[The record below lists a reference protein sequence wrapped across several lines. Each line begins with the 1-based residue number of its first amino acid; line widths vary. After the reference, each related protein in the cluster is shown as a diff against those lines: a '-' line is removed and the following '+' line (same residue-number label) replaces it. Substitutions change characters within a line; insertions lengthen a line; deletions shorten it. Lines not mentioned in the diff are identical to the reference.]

1 MQQSISL
8 ITGKKFPLKS
18 YKINAK
24 LTKLFMIETAG
35 I

>member
-1 MQQSISL
+1 MQQYISL

-24 LTKLFMIETAG
+24 LTTVVYD
-35 I
+35 